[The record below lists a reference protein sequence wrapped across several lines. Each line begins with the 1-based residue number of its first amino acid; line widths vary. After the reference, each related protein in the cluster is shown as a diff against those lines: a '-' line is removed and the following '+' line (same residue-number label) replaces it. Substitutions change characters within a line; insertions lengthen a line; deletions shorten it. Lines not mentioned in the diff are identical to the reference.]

1 MSTETEAVVELAVVK
16 PLTLSVSLTREIDP
30 QEIEDM
36 IFGTGMLTWSW
47 WRRTP
52 EKQIREGATGYLM
65 RFVCPDDSGKN
76 ATFIPLQRIVDAA
89 AKYLSTRS
97 PLDGDETSARDDSL
111 GYFDAL
117 GADNVMQIAVFGEVI
132 YA

>member
-1 MSTETEAVVELAVVK
+1 MTEETVELAVVK
-16 PLTLSVSLTREIDP
+16 PLTLSLPFTREVEE

-47 WRRTP
+47 WRRDP
-52 EKQIREGATGYLM
+52 EKQIRDGQTGYLM
-65 RFVCPDDSGKN
+65 RFECPDESGKN

-97 PLDGDETSARDDSL
+97 PLDGDETSARDEGL
-111 GYFDAL
+111 GYFDAV
-117 GADNVMQIAVFGEVI
+117 GADSVMQIAVFGEAI
-132 YA
+132 YG

>member
-1 MSTETEAVVELAVVK
+1 MTEETVELAVVT
-16 PLTLSVSLTREIDP
+16 PLTLSVPLTREVDP

-47 WRRTP
+47 WRREP
-52 EKQIREGATGYLM
+52 EKQIRDGVTGYLM
-65 RFVCPDDSGKN
+65 RFECPDDSGKN

-89 AKYLSTRS
+89 AKHLTASV
-97 PLDGDETSARDDSL
+97 PLDSDETSARDESL
-111 GYFDAL
+111 GYFDAI
-117 GADNVMQIAVFGEVI
+117 GADNVMQIAVFGEVF